1 MRGKRKTAT
10 LSLLWSSGTTN
21 IKQTAPTNSP
31 ACDVSQT
38 KHPWMPQHVP
48 VLPEITPL
56 LTSYLSIFALVV
68 MYREQNSSSRLNP
81 TVNIPRN
88 SLDGG
93 CTEAE
98 DPQENQEE
106 QDSAWGAA
114 LVLPWEGHNC
124 KDNFFLPP
132 TQNFSVFQWVNK
144 HPRIHKSTLLTAINI
159 YLYRRSSTS
168 EWSSK
173 GPVGLFQAIY

>member
-10 LSLLWSSGTTN
+10 LSLHWSSGTIN
-21 IKQTAPTNSP
+21 IKQTAPTTSLV
-31 ACDVSQT
+31 CDVSQT
-38 KHPWMPQHVP
+38 KHPWMPEHVP
-48 VLPEITPL
+48 VLPEVTPL
-56 LTSYLSIFALVV
+56 LTSYLSIFALLVV
-68 MYREQNSSSRLNP
+68 YKGQNSSSRLKP

-93 CTEAE
+93 CTETE

-106 QDSAWGAA
+106 HCSAWGSG

-132 TQNFSVFQWVNK
+132 TQNFSVFQWVNTQ
-144 HPRIHKSTLLTAINI
+144 ISTN
-159 YLYRRSSTS
+159 
-168 EWSSK
+168 
-173 GPVGLFQAIY
+173 